1 MNSYLCEFCD
11 KGFSTKYK
19 LRRHS
24 RVGHSVKMTSEIN
37 QVKRNAAEDEPVEF
51 EESDMITERDL
62 KEALDE
68 AEFDQMVA
76 REFDEERIVG
86 TKLDE
91 EDMKIKGEFEQRL
104 KSFVERILVLAKDK
118 ALLKLKIKRVQE
130 AQR

>member
-1 MNSYLCEFCD
+1 
-11 KGFSTKYK
+11 
-19 LRRHS
+19 
-24 RVGHSVKMTSEIN
+24 MTSEIN